1 MTKQNIPSSV
11 LSDPGHAVRQR
22 TENYVSSGGAILL
35 VDDNPEVARAIAL
48 AFDCAGHSVDV
59 AGGPEDAFSMLAQRR
74 FDAIL
79 LDLNFTQGQT
89 SGAEGFACLARIVA
103 DDPAAAVVVITAH
116 SGIRIAV
123 AAMQAGAV
131 DFVMKPWRNDDLIAR
146 VEAAIAKHLRP
157 VAGAAAIPTT
167 PHRLLGDSPP
177 ILAARDLIRRIAP
190 TSASV
195 LIEGPA
201 GSGRNL
207 AATQIHE
214 SSPHAEVAIVT
225 IDVPDEGA
233 WSRMDGITGTLIL
246 RDPDRLDAV
255 AQTRLLDRLPDNL
268 RTISIVEDA
277 ARLSSRLR
285 ARLATIVLALPP
297 LAARGDD
304 ALLLARHFAR
314 IAAER
319 YGKIAPPF
327 TASAEGL
334 ILSTQWTDEVRG
346 LAQAVERAVLLD
358 DDGVIDGSALA
369 PTLVRTIANAAPDP
383 AAPLDVSL
391 SASERVMIE
400 AALRQYHHNVSHA
413 ANALGLT
420 RQALYRRMTRYG
432 L

>member
-22 TENYVSSGGAILL
+22 TENYVSTGATILL

-48 AFDCAGHSVDV
+48 AFDCAGHVVDV
-59 AGGPEDAFSMLAQRR
+59 AGGPED
-74 FDAIL
+74 
-79 LDLNFTQGQT
+79 
-89 SGAEGFACLARIVA
+89 

-214 SSPHAEVAIVT
+214 SSPDAEVAIVT

>member
-1 MTKQNIPSSV
+1 V
-11 LSDPGHAVRQR
+11 
-22 TENYVSSGGAILL
+22 
-35 VDDNPEVARAIAL
+35 
-48 AFDCAGHSVDV
+48 
-59 AGGPEDAFSMLAQRR
+59 
-74 FDAIL
+74 
-79 LDLNFTQGQT
+79 
-89 SGAEGFACLARIVA
+89 
-103 DDPAAAVVVITAH
+103 
-116 SGIRIAV
+116 
-123 AAMQAGAV
+123 
-131 DFVMKPWRNDDLIAR
+131 
-146 VEAAIAKHLRP
+146 
-157 VAGAAAIPTT
+157 
-167 PHRLLGDSPP
+167 
-177 ILAARDLIRRIAP
+177 
-190 TSASV
+190 
-195 LIEGPA
+195 
-201 GSGRNL
+201 
-207 AATQIHE
+207 
-214 SSPHAEVAIVT
+214 
-225 IDVPDEGA
+225 
-233 WSRMDGITGTLIL
+233 
-246 RDPDRLDAV
+246 
-255 AQTRLLDRLPDNL
+255 PDNL